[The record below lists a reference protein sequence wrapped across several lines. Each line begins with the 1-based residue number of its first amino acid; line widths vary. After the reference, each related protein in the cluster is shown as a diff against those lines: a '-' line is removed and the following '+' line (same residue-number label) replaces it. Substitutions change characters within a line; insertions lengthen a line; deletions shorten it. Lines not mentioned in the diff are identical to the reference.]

1 MTVSVVVPARNEAET
16 IGATIERIEAD
27 QVIVVDASS
36 DGTAE
41 LAARAGA
48 EVHPQQD
55 LLPQFGPVLGK
66 GDAMWRTL
74 SVVRGDVVVYLD
86 ADSENFGEHFVTRL
100 VEPLEGHGIEFVKAH
115 YRRPFKVGSEQL
127 PEGGGRV
134 TELTAKPLLKAFFP
148 ELADIHQPLAGEVA
162 ARRSLLERIPFATG
176 YAVEMAMLI
185 DVWREVG
192 RSAIAQADLDV
203 RQNRHQPLA
212 ELRPMAETVL
222 GVVLGKQGL
231 GGHSDLVER
240 PPMAAV

>member
-36 DGTAE
+36 DGTAD

-48 EVHPQQD
+48 EVHRQED

-66 GDAMWRTL
+66 GDAMWRAL

-100 VEPLEGHGIEFVKAH
+100 VEPLEDPGIEFVKAH
-115 YRRPFKVGSEQL
+115 YRRPFKVGSQQL

-162 ARRSLLERIPFATG
+162 ARRSLLERIAFATG
-176 YAVEMAMLI
+176 YSVEMAMLI
-185 DVWREVG
+185 DVWREAG

-212 ELRPMAETVL
+212 ELRPMAEAVL
-222 GVVLGKQGL
+222 GVVLSRAGMGER
-231 GGHSDLVER
+231 SELVER